1 MKLPPFIAPGS
12 DIPVTE
18 EELTERKLKMQKLQE
33 IGIEIVT
40 KEKIRTDYR
49 PGALSMTVRMF
60 LYL

>member
-18 EELTERKLKMQKLQE
+18 EELTERKLKIQKLQE
-33 IGIEIVT
+33 IGIGIVT
-40 KEKIRTDYR
+40 KEKIRTDYKR
-49 PGALSMTVRMF
+49 CALSMTVRMF

>member
-12 DIPVTE
+12 DILVTE

-33 IGIEIVT
+33 IGIGTVT
-40 KEKIRTDYR
+40 KEKIRTDYKR
-49 PGALSMTVRMF
+49 CVLSMTVRMF

>member
-33 IGIEIVT
+33 IGIGIVT
-40 KEKIRTDYR
+40 KEKIRTDYKR
-49 PGALSMTVRMF
+49 CVLSMTVRMF

>member
-40 KEKIRTDYR
+40 KEKIRTDYKQC
-49 PGALSMTVRMF
+49 ALSMTVRMF

>member
-18 EELTERKLKMQKLQE
+18 ELTERKLKMQKLQE
-33 IGIEIVT
+33 IGIGTVT
-40 KEKIRTDYR
+40 KEKIRTDYKR
-49 PGALSMTVRMF
+49 CVLSMTVRMF

>member
-33 IGIEIVT
+33 IGIGTVT
-40 KEKIRTDYR
+40 KEKIRTDYKR
-49 PGALSMTVRMF
+49 CVLSMTVRMF

>member
-33 IGIEIVT
+33 IGIGIVT

-49 PGALSMTVRMF
+49 PCALSMTVRMF